1 MNQRYP
7 LIEGFGYFISI
18 ISVALLGMAACRGPA
33 DPAFR
38 RRDRRNALRVG
49 HDPALVCLVA
59 PAWAQEASQMIG
71 GLKGA
76 GYMISTVSVA
86 LLGAVSWD
94 ATQGKPLLRW
104 ALIGGMAA
112 SVIGMAVRMISHI
125 RDKKGEGS

>member
-1 MNQRYP
+1 
-7 LIEGFGYFISI
+7 
-18 ISVALLGMAACRGPA
+18 
-33 DPAFR
+33 
-38 RRDRRNALRVG
+38 
-49 HDPALVCLVA
+49 
-59 PAWAQEASQMIG
+59 MIG